1 MHLWWGE
8 DRNRRDESGQPSEGS
23 IHRERLSG
31 EPRFPCSLVLGAVE
45 MLPRVGEL
53 RGLRLRPAGPA
64 LQRVEPDFYT
74 QFLCLFMTGLRLGES
89 LGLEWDDLE
98 ERSMCVA
105 RTVDSQTG
113 NVGTTQGPQEPQR
126 RHERRTD
133 RSPAPLESTAGR
145 EGVEGGAW
153 RRATSASLS
162 DAQRQERRLPR
173 AGCLQAR
180 SQEGGLPDYSSP
192 HYCRHSYAS
201 ILLSEDG
208 GRLLYVQEQLGHA

>member
-1 MHLWWGE
+1 MGRSTRAV
-8 DRNRRDESGQPSEGS
+8 DVRRADGGQPDG
-23 IHRERLSG
+23 
-31 EPRFPCSLVLGAVE
+31 
-45 MLPRVGEL
+45 
-53 RGLRLRPAGPA
+53 
-64 LQRVEPDFYT
+64 QR
-74 QFLCLFMTGLRLGES
+74 RH
-89 LGLEWDDLE
+89 
-98 ERSMCVA
+98 
-105 RTVDSQTG
+105 
-113 NVGTTQGPQEPQR
+113 TQGRQEPQR

-180 SQEGGLPDYSSP
+180 SQEGGLPDYFSP

-208 GRLLYVQEQLGHA
+208 GRLLYVQEQLGHASIQETVDTYGKWLRKDGRGAVDTLCPTGWKAASAQR

>member
-64 LQRVEPDFYT
+64 LQRVEPEFYT

-113 NVGTTQGPQEPQR
+113 NVGTPKGGKSRNVDMNVELIEALR
-126 RHERRTD
+126 RWKVRQAEKALKEGRGGEL
-133 RSPAPLESTAGR
+133 PARVFPM
-145 EGVEGGAW
+145 
-153 RRATSASLS
+153 
-162 DAQRQERRLPR
+162 
-173 AGCLQAR
+173 
-180 SQEGGLPDYSSP
+180 
-192 HYCRHSYAS
+192 
-201 ILLSEDG
+201 
-208 GRLLYVQEQLGHA
+208 